1 MRLIV
6 ARCTVDYA
14 GRLETRLPEAIRLV
28 MVKADG
34 CVAIH
39 SDGGAYKPL
48 NWMNSPNTI
57 EELSESW
64 IVRNPKGETMTI
76 HFHEI
81 LYESVHE
88 LGTDPGLE
96 KDGVEKQLQELLAA
110 SPEVMEPGLVLLRRE
125 HYTALGPVDILCK
138 DPDGNTVVIEVK
150 RRGEIDGVEQLT
162 RYLADLAHDLTL
174 GTLRGMFVAQSIKPQ
189 ARTLA
194 ESRGIVCVEV
204 NYDELRGNKVDDWTL
219 FS

>member
-14 GRLETRLPEAIRLV
+14 GRLDTRLPEAVRLV

-76 HFHEI
+76 FFHEI
-81 LYESVHE
+81 FYESAHD

-125 HYTALGPVDILCK
+125 HYTALGPVDLLCR
-138 DPDGNTVVIEVK
+138 DTQGHTVVIEVK

-162 RYLADLAHDLTL
+162 RYLADLANDPTL

-194 ESRGIVCVEV
+194 ESRGIMCVEV
-204 NYDELRGNKVDDWTL
+204 DYDELRGKKMDDWTL
-219 FS
+219 FN

>member
-57 EELSESW
+57 EELTDSW
-64 IVRNPKGETMTI
+64 VVRNPKGETMTI
-76 HFHEI
+76 FFHEI
-81 LYESVHE
+81 FYESAHD
-88 LGTDPGLE
+88 LGIDPGLE

-125 HYTALGPVDILCK
+125 HYTALGPVDLLCR
-138 DPDGNTVVIEVK
+138 DTNGHTVVIEVK

-162 RYLADLAHDLTL
+162 RYLADLANDPTL

-194 ESRGIVCVEV
+194 ESRGIMCVEI
-204 NYDELRGNKVDDWTL
+204 NYDELRGKKSDDWTL
-219 FS
+219 FN

>member
-1 MRLIV
+1 VRLIV

-14 GRLETRLPEAIRLV
+14 GRLDTRLPEAVRLV

-76 HFHEI
+76 FFHEI
-81 LYESVHE
+81 FYESAHD

-125 HYTALGPVDILCK
+125 HYTALGPVDLLCR
-138 DPDGNTVVIEVK
+138 DTQGHTVVIEVK

-162 RYLADLAHDLTL
+162 RYLADLANDPTL

-194 ESRGIVCVEV
+194 ESRGIMCVEV
-204 NYDELRGNKVDDWTL
+204 DYDELRGKKMDDWTL
-219 FS
+219 FN

>member
-1 MRLIV
+1 VRLIV

-57 EELSESW
+57 EELTDSW
-64 IVRNPKGETMTI
+64 VVRNPKGETMTI
-76 HFHEI
+76 FFHEI
-81 LYESVHE
+81 FYESAHD
-88 LGTDPGLE
+88 LGIDPGLE

-125 HYTALGPVDILCK
+125 HYTALGPVDLLCR
-138 DPDGNTVVIEVK
+138 DTNGHTVVIEVK

-162 RYLADLAHDLTL
+162 RYLADLANDPTL

-194 ESRGIVCVEV
+194 ESRGIMCVEI
-204 NYDELRGNKVDDWTL
+204 NYDELRGKKSDDWTL
-219 FS
+219 FN

>member
-76 HFHEI
+76 VFHEI

>member
-1 MRLIV
+1 M
-6 ARCTVDYA
+6 ARCTVEYA
-14 GRLETRLPEAIRLV
+14 GRLDTRLPEATRLV

-34 CVAIH
+34 CVAVH

-57 EELSESW
+57 EELEMQW
-64 IVRNPKGETMTI
+64 VVRNPKGETMTI
-76 HFHEI
+76 TFHEVH
-81 LYESVHE
+81 SDSAHE
-88 LGTDPGLE
+88 LGEDPGLE

-110 SPEVMEPGLVLLRRE
+110 SPHVMEEGLVLLRRE
-125 HYTALGPVDILCK
+125 HFTALGPVDLLCR
-138 DPDGNTVVIEVK
+138 DADGNTVVIEVK

-162 RYLADLAHDLTL
+162 RYLADLANDPNL

-194 ESRGIVCVEV
+194 ESRGITCVEV
-204 NYDELRGNKVDDWTL
+204 DYDELRGIRPDDWTL
-219 FS
+219 FG

>member
-1 MRLIV
+1 VRLIV

-76 HFHEI
+76 LFHEI

-162 RYLADLAHDLTL
+162 RYLADLAHDPTL

-204 NYDELRGNKVDDWTL
+204 NYDELRGNKIDDWTL

>member
-76 HFHEI
+76 VFHEI

-162 RYLADLAHDLTL
+162 RYLADLANDPTL

-219 FS
+219 FN

>member
-1 MRLIV
+1 ME
-6 ARCTVDYA
+6 YA
-14 GRLETRLPEAIRLV
+14 GRLDTRLPEAIRLV

-48 NWMNSPNTI
+48 NWMNSPNTV
-57 EELSESW
+57 EDNEDHW
-64 IVRNPKGETMTI
+64 IVRNPKGEAMTVI
-76 HFHEI
+76 FHEI
-81 LYESVHE
+81 FHDSAHE
-88 LGTDPGLE
+88 LGIDPGLE

-110 SPEVMEPGLVLLRRE
+110 SPEVMETGLTLLRRE
-125 HYTALGPVDILCK
+125 HFTALGPVDILCK
-138 DPDGNTVVIEVK
+138 DPQGNTVVIEVK

-162 RYLADLAHDLTL
+162 RYLADLENDPTLTP
-174 GTLRGMFVAQSIKPQ
+174 LRGMFVAQSIKPQ

-194 ESRGIVCVEV
+194 ESRGIKCVEV
-204 NYDELRGNKVDDWTL
+204 DYDELRGKKVDDWTL

>member
-76 HFHEI
+76 LFHEI

-162 RYLADLAHDLTL
+162 RYLADLANDPTL

-204 NYDELRGNKVDDWTL
+204 NYDELRGNKIDDWTL